1 MCARRRSPANIPP
14 TCAGRCRTPSTTIST
29 SVTDFEQSA
38 LSGKFRSEIGNL
50 AAAMGNTDLD
60 HGTLISLGEEG
71 TIHVPAGTIDVVPA
85 WRWFLRD

>member
-1 MCARRRSPANIPP
+1 
-14 TCAGRCRTPSTTIST
+14 
-29 SVTDFEQSA
+29 
-38 LSGKFRSEIGNL
+38 
-50 AAAMGNTDLD
+50 MGNTDLD